1 MPFMFSKVKLEYNI
15 KLDRE
20 VILKALEKHSI
31 NDQIIQSG
39 LTILNRS
46 IGIGKFRGE
55 DRA

>member
-1 MPFMFSKVKLEYNI
+1 MPYMFSKVKLEYNI